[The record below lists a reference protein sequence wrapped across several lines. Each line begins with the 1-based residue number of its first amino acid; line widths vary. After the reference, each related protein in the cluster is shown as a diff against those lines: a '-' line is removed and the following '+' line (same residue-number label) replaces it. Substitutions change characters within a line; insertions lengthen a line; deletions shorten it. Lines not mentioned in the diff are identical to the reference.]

1 MTSLTPHA
9 STASRLVSE
18 KAADTRTISYKALKR
33 SRTTIEDFVKSY
45 FPLQGLDPA
54 QDVFKYLDILVFVEA
69 TIYQMDEDNE
79 KLCAEGEQSD
89 QHVLNGEQAILGV
102 LQNKGLLDKRLVD
115 ELAKG
120 KQYWADEC
128 RLCKAMLGH
137 SQVQESSITFD
148 LADVHKTSEAKSF
161 DYRVLNLLLYKL
173 TRRPYDDILLCFLFL
188 DEHLV
193 DIGDD
198 LVDYEDDVI
207 ANSFNIYR
215 AYIHMYGKGA
225 QIHLVK
231 RIVDFEKQHADML
244 SQLPQQTQE
253 LVKLRQHEAASVAG
267 SEKWVFPSAI
277 LDEGKYRADIGLASS
292 SESE

>member
-1 MTSLTPHA
+1 MTSLFPH
-9 STASRLVSE
+9 VSIATRVVSG
-18 KAADTRTISYKALKR
+18 KAADARTISYKALKR

-45 FPLQGLDPA
+45 FPLHGLDPA

-79 KLCAEGEQSD
+79 KVCAEGEQSD

-102 LQNKGLLDKRLVD
+102 LENKGLLEQRLVD
-115 ELAKG
+115 ELAEG
-120 KQYWADEC
+120 KQYWADER
-128 RLCKAMLGH
+128 RLCKAMLSH
-137 SQVQESSITFD
+137 SQVQTSSVTFD

-173 TRRPYDDILLCFLFL
+173 TRRPCDDILLGFLFV

-215 AYIHMYGKGA
+215 AYIHLYGKEA
-225 QIHLVK
+225 QIRLVK
-231 RIVDFEKQHADML
+231 RIVDFEQQHANML
-244 SQLPQQTQE
+244 LRLPQQTQE

-277 LDEGKYRADIGLASS
+277 LDEGKYRADISLAS